1 MNDVVKNF
9 KKGHKIHIKESQKGT
24 FTKWCGGN
32 VTDECIQR
40 GKNSSN
46 PKIRKKATFAA
57 NARKWKH
64 KDGGFFLSLKVNK
77 HQAFVPGA
85 TITDSNPKA
94 YSQIKKHKEDTEW
107 IDKSS
112 KGLKVKSNLN
122 PKYYQKRKVEK
133 ASKGAAF
140 GQIVSNALGK
150 VGNFLNSDTGKLAI
164 NGITSM
170 IGTTVQNKAIDKQI
184 EANNKMKEV
193 DIQKAKLDKYR
204 KLLGQQD
211 MTPEID
217 SSGNIIN
224 KSSIVAQ
231 NNAYKQAMESTDTSE
246 IQDTYDRV
254 NRQLGNEKYMNQQ
267 GMLGDMVDTLSN
279 LLGGKKKDNNSSNN
293 STSSNNSYFGNYVST
308 QYKNPGTY
316 NSDGSFNTFL
326 GTYKWENDKFKNI
339 NNTYGTFNADGS
351 MNLGNFGTFSVKD
364 GYKTKKLGILN
375 S

>member
-1 MNDVVKNF
+1 MNDVVKIF

-64 KDGGFFLSLKVNK
+64 KEGGFFLSLKVNK

-85 TITDSNPKA
+85 SITDSNPKA
-94 YSQIKKHKEDTEW
+94 YSQIKKHKGDTEW

-133 ASKGAAF
+133 ASKGTAF
-140 GQIVSNALGK
+140 RQTVSNALGK
-150 VGNFLNSDTGKLAI
+150 VGNFINSDTGKLAI

-170 IGTTVQNKAIDKQI
+170 IGTAAQNKAIDKQI

-193 DIQKAKLDKYR
+193 DIQKAKLDRYR

-246 IQDTYDRV
+246 IQDAYDRV
-254 NRQLGNEKYMNQQ
+254 NRQLGNEKYMNQK
-267 GMLGDMVDTLSN
+267 GMLGDMVDTLSSI
-279 LLGGKKKDNNSSNN
+279 LGGKKKDNNSSNN
-293 STSSNNSYFGNYVST
+293 STSSNNSYFGNYVNT
-308 QYKNPGTY
+308 QYKN
-316 NSDGSFNTFL
+316 
-326 GTYKWENDKFKNI
+326 
-339 NNTYGTFNADGS
+339 YGTFNSDGS
-351 MNLGNFGTFSVKD
+351 MNLGGGLGTFSTTG
-364 GYKTKKLGILN
+364 GYKPRQYQMKTYTPQLKF
-375 S
+375 SV